1 MELPV
6 NLHDNHIV
14 LLGNIVSKHNQIRYF
29 ADGTAMLPLEVIT
42 KRKWRDSQ
50 GTWQEHSNY
59 FSVTLLGNDAENAV
73 ANASAGQGIYV
84 RAQIRQ
90 LQSQATTGKDTLQ
103 AQQVKLIPKSTAI
116 NWNQAHLVGT
126 VVKHSE
132 LVQTINGIDLLTLE
146 LDVSNLD
153 DKTIHTEV
161 KLKGA
166 TAKYIANQL
175 SQENAPTIAMVEG
188 ALSGQ
193 SKKVGDSFNHQYWVE
208 GHTCVLS

>member
-1 MELPV
+1 M

-42 KRKWRDSQ
+42 KRKWRDKQ
-50 GTWQEHSNY
+50 GTWQDQSNY
-59 FSVTLLGNDAENAV
+59 FSVTLLGQDAENAV
-73 ANASAGQGIYV
+73 ANAMAGQGIYV

-90 LQSQATTGKDTLQ
+90 LQSQSTQSKDTLQ
-103 AQQVKLIPKSTAI
+103 AQQVKLMPKSTAI

-126 VVKHSE
+126 VVKRSE
-132 LVQTINGIDLLTLE
+132 LVQTINGVDLLTLE
-146 LDVSNLD
+146 LDVSNID

-175 SQENAPTIAMVEG
+175 SQDNPPTMAFVEG
-188 ALSGQ
+188 VLSGQ
-193 SKKVGDSFNHQYWVE
+193 SKKVGDSFSHQYWVE

>member
-1 MELPV
+1 MELSV

-14 LLGNIVSKHNQIRYF
+14 LLGNIVSKNNQIKYF
-29 ADGTAMLPLEVIT
+29 ADGTALLPLEVIT
-42 KRKWRDSQ
+42 KRKWRDGQ

-59 FSVTLLGNDAENAV
+59 FSVTLLGSDAENA
-73 ANASAGQGIYV
+73 ARNAQAGQGIYV
-84 RAQIRQ
+84 RAHIRQ
-90 LQSQATTGKDTLQ
+90 LKHEPGQNKDTLQ
-103 AQQVKLIPKSTAI
+103 AEHIKLLPKSTAI

-126 VVKHSE
+126 VVSHSA
-132 LVQTINGIDLLTLE
+132 LVQTINGVDLLNLE

-153 DKTIHTEV
+153 DKTIHTQV

-166 TAKYIANQL
+166 TAKLIANQL
-175 SQENAPTIAMVEG
+175 INNEGPTIAMIEG

-193 SKKVGDSFNHQYWVE
+193 SKKIGDTFSHHYWIE

>member
-1 MELPV
+1 M

-42 KRKWRDSQ
+42 KRKWRDAQ

-59 FSVTLLGNDAENAV
+59 FSVTLLGQDAEDAV
-73 ANASAGQGIYV
+73 ANAQAGQGIYV

-90 LQSQATTGKDTLQ
+90 LQSQSAQSKDTLQ
-103 AQQVKLIPKSTAI
+103 AQQVKLMPKSTAI

-126 VVKHSE
+126 VVKRSE
-132 LVQTINGIDLLTLE
+132 LVQTINGVDLLTLE
-146 LDVSNLD
+146 LDVSNID

-175 SQENAPTIAMVEG
+175 SQDNAPTMALVEG
-188 ALSGQ
+188 VLSGQ
-193 SKKVGDSFNHQYWVE
+193 SKKVGDSFSHQYWVE